1 MALVS
6 DFYSNNNL
14 FNIVL
19 CVCLISVAFQGTLL
33 PKAATKLGLI
43 DNESS
48 VLKTFNDYQD
58 ETEQFNMMRIFV
70 SDSHSWSGHKISDIS
85 FPEDSLVLMIKHG
98 DETIVPK
105 GNTVIN
111 AGDDVIL
118 SVPSYRDSGDI
129 KLKEYEIGQKHLW
142 CNKTIKELD
151 LPATLLIIMIKR
163 GGDMIVPNGS
173 TRIKQGDILVVSD
186 QSHNEK
192 EVKCEQRNNTEKSDN
207 EEINTD
213 EEIYASIGKE

>member
-1 MALVS
+1 
-6 DFYSNNNL
+6 
-14 FNIVL
+14 
-19 CVCLISVAFQGTLL
+19 
-33 PKAATKLGLI
+33 
-43 DNESS
+43 
-48 VLKTFNDYQD
+48 
-58 ETEQFNMMRIFV
+58 MMRIFV

-85 FPEDSLVLMIKHG
+85 LPQDSLVLMIKHG

-129 KLKEYEIGQKHLW
+129 KLKEYEVGPKHLW
-142 CNKTIKELD
+142 RNKTIKELD

-173 TRIKQGDILVVSD
+173 TEIKQGDILVVSD
-186 QSHNEK
+186 QSRNEK
-192 EVKCEQRNNTEKSDN
+192 EVKCEQCNVSGKSDEAINTDN
-207 EEINTD
+207 EEMNTD
-213 EEIYASIGKE
+213 EEVYASIEKE